1 VGLLSFFPNNI
12 SISCVS
18 NVVQVL
24 LEGELMVFFIM
35 VVMYF
40 VVLLL
45 LGFLAYKK
53 TGKTPED
60 YFLANRSFGSVVLFF
75 TLIAT
80 NFSAFTFLGFAG
92 NAYKTGF
99 GQYGIMGF
107 GTAIMAVMFYVIGR
121 KVWRLGKEK
130 GYITPPELVGDRFN
144 SMFLRLLFMGVMVV
158 FTIPYL
164 SIQAIGAGII
174 IQSITS
180 ISWQFG
186 ATVTMVI
193 IMFYV
198 LFGGMRG
205 SGWTDIIQGVVMILA
220 MLFAV
225 VLIAVNLGGFEM
237 ANIAAYKVNPELF
250 TRPGGRGFFL
260 PQVWF
265 SFMLL
270 WVFADPM
277 FPQIFSRFYT
287 AKNEK
292 SLKTSMVLY
301 PVVVSFLFLFPVL
314 IGVWAHGAGV
324 VIPSGQYDMVLPL
337 MVEKYAPSIYG
348 FVMVGAL
355 AALMSTADSQLLSL
369 STMLSRDLP
378 FKKFKI
384 SEILI
389 GKILVIVLSFFAILY
404 VIAGY
409 DPRTGIMGTLVSTT
423 FSGLA
428 VICPTTIAVLYWEKA
443 TKYGCIGSI
452 ILGEISVFLFQ
463 FNILPG
469 FGFLSAIW
477 GVLVSFLAL
486 ILISYL
492 EKWVTNVQYHK

>member
-1 VGLLSFFPNNI
+1 
-12 SISCVS
+12 
-18 NVVQVL
+18 
-24 LEGELMVFFIM
+24 MDFFIM
-35 VVMYF
+35 VVVYF
-40 VVLLL
+40 VVLLV

-60 YFLANRSFGSVVLFF
+60 YFLANRSFGSIVLFF

-107 GTAIMAVMFYVIGR
+107 GTAMMAIMFYIIGR

-130 GYITPPELVGDRFN
+130 KYITPPELIGDRFN
-144 SMFLRLLFMGVMVV
+144 SYGLRLLFMGVMVI

-164 SIQAIGAGII
+164 AVQAIGAGII
-174 IQSITS
+174 IQSMANIGWQVGAVITM
-180 ISWQFG
+180 I
-186 ATVTMVI
+186 I

-205 SGWTDIIQGVVMILA
+205 SGWTDIIQGIVMILA

-225 VLIAVNLGGFEM
+225 VLIAINLGGFEA
-237 ANIAAYKVNPELF
+237 ANIAAYNVKPELF
-250 TRPGGRGFFL
+250 TRPGGKGVFL
-260 PQVWF
+260 PQIWF

-292 SLKTSMVLY
+292 SLKTSMIFY

-324 VIPSGQYDMVLPL
+324 ILLEGEYDTVLPL
-337 MVEKYAPSIYG
+337 MVKKFAPSVYG

-369 STMLSRDLP
+369 STILARDLP

-384 SEILI
+384 SEII
-389 GKILVIVLSFFAILY
+389 VGKILVVALSVFTILY
-404 VIAGY
+404 VVSGY
-409 DPRTGIMGTLVSTT
+409 NPKAGIMGTLVSTT

-428 VICPTTIAVLYWEKA
+428 VLCPTAIAALYWKKA

-452 ILGEISVFLFQ
+452 ILGELFVFLFQ
-463 FNILPG
+463 FNIIQG
-469 FGFLSAIW
+469 FGFLPAIW

-486 ILISYL
+486 IFISYL
-492 EKWVTNVQYHK
+492 EKWVTTVQYHT

>member
-1 VGLLSFFPNNI
+1 MIFFALVI
-12 SISCVS
+12 SY
-18 NVVQVL
+18 
-24 LEGELMVFFIM
+24 FI
-35 VVMYF
+35 
-40 VVLLL
+40 VLLL

-53 TGKTPED
+53 TGRTPED
-60 YFLANRSFGSVVLFF
+60 YFLANRSFGSIILFF

-121 KVWRLGKEK
+121 KVWKLGKKK

-144 SMFLRLLFMGVMVV
+144 SYTLRLLFMIVMVV

-164 SIQAIGAGII
+164 AIQAVGAGII
-174 IQSITS
+174 IQNMTN
-180 ISWQFG
+180 ISWQIG
-186 ATVTMVI
+186 AVVTMIV

-205 SGWTDIIQGVVMILA
+205 SGWTDVIQGIVMILT

-225 VLIAVNLGGFEM
+225 IVIAINLGGFEM
-237 ANIAAYKVNPELF
+237 ANTAAYTANPELF
-250 TRPGGRGFFL
+250 TRPGGKEFFL
-260 PQVWF
+260 PQIWF

-270 WVFADPM
+270 WIFADPM

-287 AKNEK
+287 AKDEK
-292 SLKTSMVLY
+292 SLKTSMILY

-314 IGVWAHGAGV
+314 IGVWAHGAGIV
-324 VIPSGQYDMVLPL
+324 LSDGQYDTVLPL
-337 MVEKYAPSIYG
+337 MVEKYASSIYG

-389 GKILVIVLSFFAILY
+389 GKILIIVLSIFAILY
-404 VIAGY
+404 VVSGY
-409 DPRTGIMGTLVSTT
+409 DPKTGIMGTLVSTT

-428 VICPTTIAVLYWEKA
+428 VLCPTTLAALYWEKA
-443 TKYGCIGSI
+443 TKYGCISSI
-452 ILGEISVFLFQ
+452 IAGELSVFLFQ
-463 FNILPG
+463 FNILPS

-477 GVLVSFLAL
+477 GVLISSLVLVSVSFL
-486 ILISYL
+486 
-492 EKWVTNVQYHK
+492 KNR